1 MRGIIRAMKPR
12 IWLRLGPVPVVLA
25 LGSCLVIW
33 GCGAKTQGGGSSGA
47 VRANLQFSNSTL
59 AFGNVSVGS
68 TKTSNLTIAN
78 ASAAGGPSITVSQIN
93 VTGAG
98 FSATPA
104 STCPFTLDPGQSST
118 VGVTFAPKS
127 AGAVNGDLS
136 VLIADSSTP
145 ASLPLSGNGLGA
157 SQLAVNPSS
166 MSFGNV
172 VVGNSQSQNGTL
184 TAGSSNVTISSA
196 AWNGA
201 GFSLSVITFPVTVPA
216 GQSVPFTID
225 FVPQTSGSATG
236 QVSFVSD
243 ASNSPAVVTLA
254 GSGTQATQHSVSLS
268 WNASTSQVVGY
279 NIYRGTNSVGPYTK
293 LNSSLIS
300 GLSFTDNNVQS
311 GATYF
316 YAATAVDSNGV
327 ESGYSNLATAAIP

>member
-1 MRGIIRAMKPR
+1 MLGIIGAMKPC
-12 IWLRLGPVPVVLA
+12 IWLRLGRVPLVLA
-25 LGSCLVIW
+25 IGSCLAIW
-33 GCGAKTQGGGSSGA
+33 GCGAKTQGGGSSGG
-47 VRANLQFSNSTL
+47 VRAKLQFSNSSL

-68 TKTSNLTIAN
+68 TKTSNLSIAN

-98 FSATPA
+98 FSAAPA
-104 STCPFTLDPGQSST
+104 STPPFTLDPGQSLI

-127 AGAVNGDLS
+127 TGAVNGYLS
-136 VLIADSSTP
+136 VLIADSNP

-157 SQLAVNPSS
+157 SQLAVRPSS

-172 VVGNSQSQNGTL
+172 AVGSSQSQNGTL
-184 TAGSSNVTISSA
+184 TAGSSNITISSA

-201 GFSLSVITFPVTVPA
+201 GFSLSGITFPVTVLA
-216 GQSVPFTID
+216 GQSVPFAVD
-225 FVPQTSGSATG
+225 FAPQTSGSSTG
-236 QVSFVSD
+236 QVSFVSN

-254 GSGTQATQHSVSLS
+254 GSGTQATQHRVSLS
-268 WNASTSQVVGY
+268 WNASTSQVAGY
-279 NIYRGTNSVGPYTK
+279 NIYRGTSSGGPYTR

-300 GLSFTDNNVQS
+300 LSFTDNNVQS

-316 YAATAVDSNGV
+316 YAATAVDSNNV
-327 ESGYSNLATAAIP
+327 ESGYSNLATAVIP

>member
-1 MRGIIRAMKPR
+1 MKPR
-12 IWLRLGPVPVVLA
+12 IWLRLSRVPVVLA
-25 LGSCLVIW
+25 IGSCLAIW
-33 GCGAKTQGGGSSGA
+33 GCGAKTQGGGAFGA

-68 TKTSNLTIAN
+68 TKTDNLTITN

-98 FSATPA
+98 FSVAPA
-104 STCPFTLDPGQSST
+104 STAPFTLDPGQGS
-118 VGVTFAPKS
+118 VIGVTFVPKS

-136 VLIADSSTP
+136 LLIAASSTP

-157 SQLAVNPSS
+157 SQLAVSPTS

-172 VVGNSQSQNGTL
+172 VVGSSQSQNGAL

-201 GFSLSVITFPVTVPA
+201 GFSLSGITFPVTVAA
-216 GQSVPFTID
+216 GQSVPFTVT
-225 FVPQTSGSATG
+225 FAPQTSGSATG
-236 QVSFVSD
+236 QVSFASD
-243 ASNSPAVVTLA
+243 ASNSSAVVTLA
-254 GSGTQATQHSVSLS
+254 GGGTQATQHSVSLS

-279 NIYRGTNSVGPYTK
+279 NIYRGTTSGGPYTR

-300 GLSFTDNNVQS
+300 LSFTDNNVQS
-311 GATYF
+311 GDTYF
-316 YAATAVDSNGV
+316 YVATAVDSNDV
-327 ESGYSNLATAAIP
+327 ESGYSSVVTAVIP

>member
-1 MRGIIRAMKPR
+1 MHGIMVAMKPR
-12 IWLRLGPVPVVLA
+12 IWLRLGRVPVVLA
-25 LGSCLVIW
+25 IGSCLAIW
-33 GCGAKTQGGGSSGA
+33 GCGAKTQGGSSA
-47 VRANLQFSNSTL
+47 TLRANLQFSNSTL

-68 TKTSNLTIAN
+68 TKTTNLTITN

-98 FSATPA
+98 FSAATA
-104 STCPFTLDPGQSST
+104 STTPFTLDPGQGS
-118 VGVTFAPKS
+118 VIGVTFVPKS

-136 VLIADSSTP
+136 LLIAASSTP

-157 SQLAVNPSS
+157 SQLAVSPTS
-166 MSFGNV
+166 MSFGNL
-172 VVGNSQSQNGTL
+172 VVGSSQSQNGTL

-201 GFSLSVITFPVTVPA
+201 GFSLSGITFPVTVAA
-216 GQSVPFTID
+216 GQSVPFTIT
-225 FVPQTSGSATG
+225 FAPQTSGSATG
-236 QVSFVSD
+236 QVSFASD
-243 ASNSPAVVTLA
+243 ASNSSAVVTLA
-254 GSGTQATQHSVSLS
+254 GGGTQATQHSVSLS
-268 WNASTSQVVGY
+268 WNASTSQVAGY
-279 NIYRGTNSVGPYTK
+279 NIYRGASSGGPYTK

-316 YAATAVDSNGV
+316 YVATSVDSNDV
-327 ESGYSNLATAAIP
+327 ESGYSNLATAVIP

>member
-1 MRGIIRAMKPR
+1 VLGIIGAMKPR
-12 IWLRLGPVPVVLA
+12 IWLRLGRVPVVLA
-25 LGSCLVIW
+25 IGSCLAIW
-33 GCGAKTQGGGSSGA
+33 GCGAKTQSGRASGA

-68 TKTSNLTIAN
+68 TKTSNLTISN
-78 ASAAGGPSITVSQIN
+78 ASVAGSITVSQIN

-104 STCPFTLDPGQSST
+104 STPPFTLDPGQSSI
-118 VGVTFAPKS
+118 VGVAFVPKS

-157 SQLAVNPSS
+157 SQLAVSPSS

-172 VVGNSQSQNGTL
+172 AVGSSQSQNGTL

-201 GFSLSVITFPVTVPA
+201 GFSLSGIFFPVTVPG
-216 GQSVPFTID
+216 GQSVPFTVD
-225 FVPQTSGSATG
+225 FAPQSSGSASG

-243 ASNSPAVVTLA
+243 ASNSAAVVTLA
-254 GSGTQATQHSVSLS
+254 GGGTQATQHSVSLS
-268 WNASTSQVVGY
+268 WNASTSQVAGY
-279 NIYRGTNSVGPYTK
+279 NIYRTSSGGPYTK

-300 GLSFTDNNVQS
+300 SLSFTDNNVQS
-311 GATYF
+311 GATYS
-316 YAATAVDSNGV
+316 YVATAVDSNDV
-327 ESGYSNLATAAIP
+327 ESGYSNLATAVIP